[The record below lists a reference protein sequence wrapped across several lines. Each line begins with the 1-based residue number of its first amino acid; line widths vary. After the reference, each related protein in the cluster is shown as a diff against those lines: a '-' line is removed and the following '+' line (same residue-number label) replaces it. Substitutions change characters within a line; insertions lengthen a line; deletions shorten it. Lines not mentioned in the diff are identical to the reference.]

1 MTLARKVTDEQII
14 QALLECDTQQASA
27 KKLGITPQTI
37 VNRMKNA
44 EFIAKYNNAQ
54 NEILRGTTRKLS
66 NASGKSA
73 DLLIKTMNDK
83 NVNLLVRISIAK
95 DILRLGRDFVC
106 IDELQ
111 RRISEIEYNAM
122 LKEQESTQDDE
133 PERQYKMFNVSN

>member
-1 MTLARKVTDEQII
+1 MARKVTDEQII